1 MHVRQMFDLTGRVAV
16 ITGAGSGLGYE
27 YAQAMAESGADV
39 VCADIDDAGNART
52 AEHVRVQG
60 RQALAVRCD
69 VTREADVAALFARAE
84 GQFGRVDIAFAN
96 AGIGDPVP
104 GLLHEYDT
112 ANWEKVIAIN
122 LTGVFF
128 TAREALGIMMR
139 QKRGKLIATASMW
152 GLAGASSIFPLPA
165 YNASKGAVV
174 NLVRE
179 LALQY
184 APHNIQVNAICPGFF
199 RTRISDGAFD
209 DNSFVEAI
217 SAFTP
222 MGRVAE
228 ASEIKG
234 TALYLASDA
243 SSFTTGLMLVTDG
256 GCMAK

>member
-1 MHVRQMFDLTGRVAV
+1 MNVRQMFDLTGRVAV

-27 YAQAMAESGADV
+27 YAQAMAEAGADV

-52 AEHVRVQG
+52 AEHVRAQG

-69 VTREADVAALFARAE
+69 VTREADVATLFAQAE
-84 GQFGRVDIAFAN
+84 GKFGRVDIAFAN

-104 GLLHEYDT
+104 GPLHEYDT
-112 ANWEKVIAIN
+112 ANWDKVIAIN

-128 TAREALGIMMR
+128 TAREALKIMMR

-228 ASEIKG
+228 AAEIKG